1 MRTRL
6 ISNKYLFVLP
16 HKNTNSIE
24 FSKGNYKF
32 VAFYKSVGFLLYCQI
47 PRGHL
52 QIKLQLFDIF
62 KAQNILD
69 CEREKN
75 IYLIFTP
82 TKPHLIVLY
91 IPFPAVY
98 FDFFF
103 FVLMIF
109 NHF

>member
-1 MRTRL
+1 M
-6 ISNKYLFVLP
+6 
-16 HKNTNSIE
+16 
-24 FSKGNYKF
+24 
-32 VAFYKSVGFLLYCQI
+32 AFYKSVGFLLYCQI

-91 IPFPAVY
+91 IPFPYILIY
-98 FDFFF
+98 FFSF
-103 FVLMIF
+103 
-109 NHF
+109 